1 MNDETSN
8 RRANASFA
16 DDCHEPLA
24 GLLDYPSLVATI
36 DEDLGR
42 ALSAPWFE
50 AARRLVFT
58 GSGDSLFAAR
68 SVLPALR
75 RWSGLGA
82 QVMTAMELA
91 RYETP
96 LLEPGDVVVAVSNSG
111 SSSRTREAI
120 ALTRD
125 RGVPTVGITGS
136 LDGPLAAMV
145 DRVVHRPVR
154 SEGFDTSGYGR
165 AIVHLSEY
173 FAVLRA
179 LYGLAL
185 GLGVARGRL
194 GERDAGALRT
204 GIDRAVA
211 AVPEVA
217 AAAEADARALAER
230 LHARGTDTVWILGA
244 GPNRGTAEYCAAKFH
259 EQVPLNGV
267 PQDLEE
273 WAHLQYFLTLSWGER
288 GPVLV
293 LAPPGNARDRAE
305 EVVAGIARAGGLAVT
320 VGPGSIAGAG
330 ARLGVA
336 PELPELF
343 TPLLYHV
350 PVQLLVLHL
359 ARLAGVDPTPI
370 RRGGRLRAH
379 PPGATCA
386 ERAEGLA

>member
-1 MNDETSN
+1 MSTDTSDP
-8 RRANASFA
+8 RADGSFA
-16 DDCHEPLA
+16 EDSRGPLA
-24 GLLDYPSLVATI
+24 ALLDYAALAETI
-36 DEDLGR
+36 DAGLDD
-42 ALSAPWFE
+42 AFSVPWL
-50 AARRLVFT
+50 AKANRLVFA

-75 RWSGLGA
+75 RWSGVA
-82 QVMTAMELA
+82 AEVMTGIEFA

-96 LLEPGDVVVAVSNSG
+96 LLEPGDVLVAISNSG
-111 SSSRTREAI
+111 GSSRTREAV

-125 RGVPTVGITGS
+125 RGIPVLGVTGS
-136 LDGPLAAMV
+136 IEGPLAAMV

-154 SEGFDTSGYGR
+154 STGFDLSGHGR
-165 AIVHLSEY
+165 AIVHLAEY
-173 FAVLRA
+173 FATLRA

-185 GLGVARGRL
+185 ALGLARGRL
-194 GERDAGALRT
+194 GPREADEIRAAIDGAF
-204 GIDRAVA
+204 AV
-211 AVPEVA
+211 VPEVA
-217 AAAEADARALAER
+217 ARSEASARALAER
-230 LHARGTDTVWILGA
+230 LHARGTDTVWVLGA

-288 GPVLV
+288 GPVLL

-305 EVVAGIARAGGLAVT
+305 EIVSGIARAGGLAVT
-320 VGPGSIAGAG
+320 VGPGEAAGAG
-330 ARLGVA
+330 ARLEVRA
-336 PELPELF
+336 DLPEVL

-370 RRGGRLRAH
+370 RRVDDYELIRGGIVRDRV
-379 PPGATCA
+379 
-386 ERAEGLA
+386 EGLT

>member
-1 MNDETSN
+1 MSNDTN
-8 RRANASFA
+8 DPRTNGSFA
-16 DDCHEPLA
+16 SDCREPLTT
-24 GLLDYPSLVATI
+24 LLDYRSLVATI
-36 DEDLGR
+36 DDGLDGVLAE
-42 ALSAPWFE
+42 PWLRD
-50 AARRLVFT
+50 ARRLVFA

-75 RWSGLGA
+75 RWSGIGA
-82 QVMTAMELA
+82 EVMTGIEFA

-96 LLEPGDVVVAVSNSG
+96 LLEPGDVLVAISNSG
-111 SSSRTREAI
+111 GSSRTREAV

-125 RGVPTVGITGS
+125 RGIPVLGVTGS

-145 DRVVHRPVR
+145 DRTLHRPVR
-154 SEGFDTSGYGR
+154 SAGFDTAGHRR
-165 AIVHLSEY
+165 AIVHMAEY
-173 FAVLRA
+173 FATLRA

-185 GLGVARGRL
+185 RLGVARGRL
-194 GERDAGALRT
+194 SPRGADELRAA
-204 GIDRAVA
+204 IDGAVA

-217 AAAEADARALAER
+217 ANAEADARALAER
-230 LHARGTDTVWILGA
+230 LHARGTDTVWVLGA

-305 EVVAGIARAGGLAVT
+305 EVVAGIARAGGVAVT
-320 VGPGSIAGAG
+320 VGPGNPAG
-330 ARLGVA
+330 ARDRLEVA
-336 PELPELF
+336 TALPELL
-343 TPLLYHV
+343 TPLHFHV

-359 ARLAGVDPTPI
+359 AHLVGVDPTPI
-370 RRGGRLRAH
+370 RRVDDYELIRGGIVR
-379 PPGATCA
+379 
-386 ERAEGLA
+386 ERVEGLA

>member
-1 MNDETSN
+1 MSNDTSDPRTN
-8 RRANASFA
+8 GSFA
-16 DDCHEPLA
+16 GDCREPLA
-24 GLLDYPSLVATI
+24 ALLDYRSLVSTI
-36 DEDLGR
+36 EGGLDGVLAE
-42 ALSAPWFE
+42 PWLKD
-50 AARRLVFT
+50 ARRLVFA

-75 RWSGLGA
+75 RWSGIGA
-82 QVMTAMELA
+82 EVMTGIEFA

-96 LLEPGDVVVAVSNSG
+96 LLEPGDVLVAISNSG
-111 SSSRTREAI
+111 GSSRTREAV

-125 RGVPTVGITGS
+125 RGIPVLGVTGS

-145 DRVVHRPVR
+145 DRTLHRPVR
-154 SEGFDTSGYGR
+154 SAGFDLRGHRR
-165 AIVHLSEY
+165 AIVHMAEY
-173 FAVLRA
+173 FATLRA

-185 GLGVARGRL
+185 RLGVARGRL
-194 GERDAGALRT
+194 ATGEADALRAAV
-204 GIDRAVA
+204 DRAIA

-217 AAAEADARALAER
+217 DATEADARALAER
-230 LHARGTDTVWILGA
+230 LHDRGTDTVWVLGA

-305 EVVAGIARAGGLAVT
+305 EVVAGISRAGGFAVV
-320 VGPGSIAGAG
+320 VGPGEAGNASS
-330 ARLGVA
+330 RLEVA
-336 PELPELF
+336 EDLPEVL

-350 PVQLLVLHL
+350 PVQLLVLHF
-359 ARLAGVDPTPI
+359 ARLVGVDPTPI
-370 RRGGRLRAH
+370 RRVDDYELIRGGIVR
-379 PPGATCA
+379 
-386 ERAEGLA
+386 ERVEGLE